1 MFFDRREQAERKR
14 LRAEEEKESENRTQD
29 KANKSRN
36 GTKVDPCRRFR
47 VVSIRFW
54 QMQNRESRKEIGR
67 RRRRE
72 KRRERGDSLI
82 CQSFP
87 LREMAAKM
95 AASKKLLIPKQ
106 ETWQT
111 GPSPLYFKV
120 EARMLAH
127 CAVEVEGQR
136 FSDSKSGTIQLG

>member
-54 QMQNRESRKEIGR
+54 QMQK
-67 RRRRE
+67 RE
-72 KRRERGDSLI
+72 K
-82 CQSFP
+82 
-87 LREMAAKM
+87 K
-95 AASKKLLIPKQ
+95 KKLEEEEKEEEKREEKNGTERQFDLPKFPAPRNGRENGSEVQ
-106 ETWQT
+106 KTPDTEASDLAESY
-111 GPSPLYFKV
+111 PRPLYFKV
-120 EARMLAH
+120 ETRSLATLLD
-127 CAVEVEGQR
+127 GR
-136 FSDSKSGTIQLG
+136 RLGF